1 MPLALI
7 ISFAFCPS
15 VSSSIFQSWLCVEYQ
30 YDGRDQDAVSF
41 HEYLRSDVSVR
52 CTDDSYTD
60 AEHETIT
67 SIAFALIFVW

>member
-30 YDGRDQDAVSF
+30 YDGRDPEAVSSYN
-41 HEYLRSDVSVR
+41 YLRSDVSIR
-52 CTDDSYTD
+52 CSDDSYAD
-60 AEHETIT
+60 AEYDTII